1 MKRQSYFLAFLFV
14 ALPFALQCQTKQIK
28 NLDAFLEKAMIDWEV
43 PGMEVLIVKDGE
55 VLLEKGYG
63 VRNTETNEPVTENTL
78 MAIASNTKAFTT
90 ASLSMLV
97 DEGKINWTDKV
108 VDYLPY
114 FKMYDPYVTQEF
126 TIEDLVTHRSG
137 LATFSGDL
145 LWYGTTH
152 SRVEV
157 IKRAQFL
164 KPVRG
169 FREGYGYQNIMFT
182 AAGEVIAAVSGMS
195 WEDFVKQRILTPIGM
210 ERTLTSTLEMKNGM
224 DVSSP
229 HNYKFEKQIPI
240 EWINW
245 DNMSSAGSIISSVS
259 DMKEWLFTQLN
270 SGIHN
275 SDTLWSASRTAEM
288 HSVKTAKGISNWS
301 KKNFPSK
308 TFSGYGLGWDIFN
321 YHGQKVVNHGGGY
334 DGFISKVALV
344 PEENLGIVILT
355 NTNTWITAPLTY
367 QILDEFLSDSKN
379 KKDWSKFYLDIK
391 NQVDESDAADLKKLE
406 ESQVLDT
413 KTSLDINEYAGTYN
427 SEMYGDLTLRVIGDQ
442 LAFQFEPTPI
452 FRGTIRHWHYDTFR
466 LNWGTQMMLP
476 SGFMTFILNA
486 EGKVAEVKVDVPNP
500 DFDFTELEFKKVE

>member
-1 MKRQSYFLAFLFV
+1 MKRLSHFLAFLFV

-28 NLDAFLEKAMIDWEV
+28 NLDTYLEKAMLDWGV

-108 VDYLPY
+108 IDYLPY

-245 DNMSSAGSIISSVS
+245 DNMSAAGSIISSVS
-259 DMKEWLFTQLN
+259 EMKEWLFTQLN

-275 SDTLWSASRTAEM
+275 SDTLWSASRSAEM

-321 YHGQKVVNHGGGY
+321 YHGQKVLNHGGGY

-344 PEENLGIVILT
+344 PEENLGIGI
-355 NTNTWITAPLTY
+355 P
-367 QILDEFLSDSKN
+367 
-379 KKDWSKFYLDIK
+379 
-391 NQVDESDAADLKKLE
+391 
-406 ESQVLDT
+406 
-413 KTSLDINEYAGTYN
+413 G
-427 SEMYGDLTLRVIGDQ
+427 
-442 LAFQFEPTPI
+442 
-452 FRGTIRHWHYDTFR
+452 
-466 LNWGTQMMLP
+466 
-476 SGFMTFILNA
+476 
-486 EGKVAEVKVDVPNP
+486 
-500 DFDFTELEFKKVE
+500 

>member
-1 MKRQSYFLAFLFV
+1 MKRLSHFLAFLFV

-28 NLDAFLEKAMIDWEV
+28 NLDTYLEKAMLDWGV

-97 DEGKINWTDKV
+97 DEGKISWTDKV

-145 LWYGTTH
+145 LWYGSTH

-245 DNMSSAGSIISSVS
+245 DNMSAAGSIISGGEVFEG
-259 DMKEWLFTQLN
+259 MA
-270 SGIHN
+270 IY
-275 SDTLWSASRTAEM
+275 
-288 HSVKTAKGISNWS
+288 SN
-301 KKNFPSK
+301 
-308 TFSGYGLGWDIFN
+308 
-321 YHGQKVVNHGGGY
+321 
-334 DGFISKVALV
+334 
-344 PEENLGIVILT
+344 
-355 NTNTWITAPLTY
+355 
-367 QILDEFLSDSKN
+367 
-379 KKDWSKFYLDIK
+379 
-391 NQVDESDAADLKKLE
+391 
-406 ESQVLDT
+406 
-413 KTSLDINEYAGTYN
+413 
-427 SEMYGDLTLRVIGDQ
+427 
-442 LAFQFEPTPI
+442 
-452 FRGTIRHWHYDTFR
+452 
-466 LNWGTQMMLP
+466 
-476 SGFMTFILNA
+476 
-486 EGKVAEVKVDVPNP
+486 
-500 DFDFTELEFKKVE
+500 